1 MTHQEIAED
10 LAELVQLD
18 LDAVVAYDRALDGV
32 NVPQL
37 AATLASFKL
46 DHQRHVLELSQV
58 LLGMGVTPPDAK
70 PDMKGTLLGGVTGL
84 RARFGTEQALRA
96 MVPNEELT
104 TTTYAR
110 MLAKPFPAEVLE
122 LVRRNAADEQRHL
135 AWIERVLDERAWERP
150 DSGIGAGAP

>member
-1 MTHQEIAED
+1 MTHKEITAE

-18 LDAVVAYDRALDGV
+18 LDAIVAYDRALDGV
-32 NVPQL
+32 NVPPI

-46 DHQRHVLELSQV
+46 DHQRHVLELSQ
-58 LLGMGVTPPDAK
+58 LLLVMGVTPPESK

-96 MVPNEELT
+96 MMPNEELT
-104 TTTYAR
+104 TSTYAR
-110 MLAKPFPAEVLE
+110 MLAKPFPEEVLE

-135 AWIERVLDERAWERP
+135 AWIERAIDERAWQRP
-150 DSGIGAGAP
+150 DAGIGAGA